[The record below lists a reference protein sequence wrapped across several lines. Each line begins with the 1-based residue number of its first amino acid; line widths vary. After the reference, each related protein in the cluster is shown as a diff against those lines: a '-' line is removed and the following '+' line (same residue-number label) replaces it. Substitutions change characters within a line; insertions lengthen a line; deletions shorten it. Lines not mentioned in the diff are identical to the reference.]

1 MMDVA
6 RAAGV
11 SHQTVS
17 RVINRPDS
25 VRPETLARV
34 QAAIK
39 ELGYRPNLAARALVT
54 DSTRMIGVV
63 TTGSGFQGPASTT
76 SAIVGAARAA
86 GYACLVASLP
96 EADRAGLEGVLRFFV
111 ARGVDAVIAVASQ
124 HWAADALREIAA
136 ALPVVVVAD
145 GLEPTARMHV
155 VSVDQD
161 LGARLAVGHLLET
174 GREQVVHLAG
184 PQDWYDAEARVRGW
198 RGALEDAGLAVP
210 ELLVGDWSPECGYAL
225 GRRLADEGLPHAV
238 FCGNDLMALGLL
250 AALRDA
256 GVQVPGRVAV
266 VGFDDIEG
274 AAFLRPALTT
284 VRQPFDELGRVC
296 LEVALRAL
304 DGEAGSAHSIA
315 PQLQVRASSGR

>member
-25 VRPETLARV
+25 VRPDTLARV

-54 DSTRMIGVV
+54 DSTRTIGVV
-63 TTGSGFQGPASTT
+63 TTGSGFHGPASTT
-76 SAIVGAARAA
+76 SAIEGAARAA

-124 HWAADALREIAA
+124 HWAADALGKVASV
-136 ALPVVVVAD
+136 LPVVVVAD
-145 GLEPTARMHV
+145 GLAPTARMHV

-174 GREQVVHLAG
+174 GCQQVLHLAG

-198 RGALEDAGLAVP
+198 RGALEDAGLEVP
-210 ELLVGDWSPECGYAL
+210 ELLVGDWSPQSGYAL
-225 GRRLADEGLPHAV
+225 GQRLVDEGLPRAV

-250 AALRDA
+250 AALRD
-256 GVQVPGRVAV
+256 GSVEVPGQVAV

-284 VRQPFDELGRVC
+284 VRQPFKELGRVC
-296 LEVALRAL
+296 LEVALSAL

-315 PQLQVRASSGR
+315 PRLQVRASSRS